1 MLGPERSAQ
10 ARNSRSCPGPG
21 GPAAAAPGR
30 SPTASS
36 GPPAS
41 AAPGAPGTGTS
52 SQASRG
58 DLCEQGTQGG
68 RGVPPAVAARAAAR
82 FRRVGGG
89 SWPRRRL
96 AVGGLLL
103 RGRRGDRRRR
113 ARLDRFGADRPG
125 PDAGPAP
132 QPGAG
137 GDGGRHAG
145 PHVSRPLRPGRW
157 ARRPGL
163 DGPGGSRV
171 RSPMTL
177 LREWVT
183 AVRSLLNGETVTV
196 SGQYVRLDDVALDWP
211 PQAVPPLLVGAR
223 GPRTVALAGEIA
235 DGLVL
240 DAGITPDGVRRAV
253 ATTAAARPHEV
264 VVYLL
269 CAAGPDARERPEA
282 ELAAAP
288 QQPANPSQ
296 TVLAECTAVGSAAAV
311 ARTIGAYARAGA
323 TTVVLQPT
331 ADDPDAAET
340 IRLAGPA
347 RAARRQ
353 RKVPLDSGPG
363 DAELGGDLVPRC
375 SGAYRPG
382 RSRHTSAARSG
393 PGVG

>member
-1 MLGPERSAQ
+1 
-10 ARNSRSCPGPG
+10 
-21 GPAAAAPGR
+21 
-30 SPTASS
+30 
-36 GPPAS
+36 
-41 AAPGAPGTGTS
+41 
-52 SQASRG
+52 
-58 DLCEQGTQGG
+58 
-68 RGVPPAVAARAAAR
+68 
-82 FRRVGGG
+82 
-89 SWPRRRL
+89 
-96 AVGGLLL
+96 
-103 RGRRGDRRRR
+103 
-113 ARLDRFGADRPG
+113 
-125 PDAGPAP
+125 
-132 QPGAG
+132 
-137 GDGGRHAG
+137 
-145 PHVSRPLRPGRW
+145 
-157 ARRPGL
+157 
-163 DGPGGSRV
+163 
-171 RSPMTL
+171 MTL

-269 CAAGPDARERPEA
+269 CAAGPDARERAEA

-296 TVLAECTAVGSAAAV
+296 TALAECTAVGSAAAV
-311 ARTIGAYARAGA
+311 ARTIGAYARGRRDNRRPAAHRRRPGRSGNDQA
-323 TTVVLQPT
+323 RRPG
-331 ADDPDAAET
+331 PD
-340 IRLAGPA
+340 

-353 RKVPLDSGPG
+353 LKVPVDSGPG